1 MGRIWIVDGHNV
13 IFAISQLKRLQV
25 SGHRDEARDGLLDAL
40 RRFARVRNDRLL
52 VVFDG
57 GEQQQDREVDREPLL
72 EVVYSQHRPG
82 GADERIIREAKS
94 LLHQGHR
101 VTVVT
106 NDVITLAAVLPGS
119 VDHVKVR
126 PFWETQI
133 ERAERKAGKH
143 VDGDF
148 SDVEKEML
156 ARAAAAGTEVAGP
169 TRRPAPDGTR
179 PAAAAMSG
187 SQNPGAGKVT
197 LYERLRLKKEKGR
210 ARHQRRFKRR

>member
-1 MGRIWIVDGHNV
+1 
-13 IFAISQLKRLQV
+13 
-25 SGHRDEARDGLLDAL
+25 L

-57 GEQQQDREVDREPLL
+57 GEQQQDRAVDREPLL
-72 EVVYSQHRPG
+72 EVVYSPHRPG

-106 NDVITLAAVLPGS
+106 NDVITLAAVLPGT
-119 VDHVKVR
+119 VDHLKVR

-133 ERAERKAGKH
+133 ERAERKAGKR
-143 VDGDF
+143 VEGDF

-156 ARAAAAGTEVAGP
+156 ARAAAAGTEVEGH
-169 TRRPAPDGTR
+169 TRIRPQSGR
-179 PAAAAMSG
+179 PAAATASG
-187 SQNPGAGKVT
+187 SQDRGAGKDTVR
-197 LYERLRLKKEKGR
+197 ERLRLKKERGR
-210 ARHQRRFKRR
+210 ARHQRRFKRH